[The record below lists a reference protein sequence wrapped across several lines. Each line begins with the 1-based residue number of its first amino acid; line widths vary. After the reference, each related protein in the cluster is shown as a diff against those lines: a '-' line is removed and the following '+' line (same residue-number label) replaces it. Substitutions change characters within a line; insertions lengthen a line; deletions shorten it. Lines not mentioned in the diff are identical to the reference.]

1 MLRRSRL
8 LLATQFSLSLFLPLL
23 QGWTV
28 TISIWEFLM
37 SALFGF
43 DFAWLLWLLLFVGY
57 ISLRLWRRANG
68 WGLWL
73 LRRKKNVLL
82 SSGGLRD
89 LDV

>member
-1 MLRRSRL
+1 
-8 LLATQFSLSLFLPLL
+8 
-23 QGWTV
+23 
-28 TISIWEFLM
+28 M